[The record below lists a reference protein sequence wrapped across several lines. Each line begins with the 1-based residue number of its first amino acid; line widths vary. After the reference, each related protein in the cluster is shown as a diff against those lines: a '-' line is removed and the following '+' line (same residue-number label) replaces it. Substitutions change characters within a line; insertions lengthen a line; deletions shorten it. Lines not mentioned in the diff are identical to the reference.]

1 MIGAIIG
8 DIVGSRFERANH
20 KSTDFE
26 LFTKECHFT
35 DDTVMTL
42 AVAKALLDS
51 QNNWGMLSMNTVRC
65 MRELGLRYPRCGYGK
80 SFRHWLY
87 QKNPEP
93 YNSYG
98 NGAAMRISPVAYVA
112 NFQPECMELS
122 NEITKVTHNHPDGI
136 RGAQAAAMATL
147 AARFRTPKSEI
158 QEMIETRYYSLDF
171 TIDDIRPN
179 YQFDASCQG
188 SVPQAIKAFLEADSF
203 EETIRLAV
211 SIGGDSDTIAAIA
224 GGIAGAYYGVPDNL
238 RTKALTYLP
247 EDLRDILVEFEAT
260 YRFRTFIRSSGP
272 HITE

>member
-1 MIGAIIG
+1 
-8 DIVGSRFERANH
+8 
-20 KSTDFE
+20 
-26 LFTKECHFT
+26 
-35 DDTVMTL
+35 
-42 AVAKALLDS
+42 
-51 QNNWGMLSMNTVRC
+51 
-65 MRELGLRYPRCGYGK
+65 
-80 SFRHWLY
+80 
-87 QKNPEP
+87 
-93 YNSYG
+93 
-98 NGAAMRISPVAYVA
+98 MRISPVAYVA

-136 RGAQAAAMATL
+136 RGAQATAMATL

-158 QEMIETRYYSLDF
+158 QEMIETGYY
-171 TIDDIRPN
+171 R
-179 YQFDASCQG
+179 
-188 SVPQAIKAFLEADSF
+188 SVPQAIKAFLEANSF